1 MPEAAPEKKKEW
13 GAEMDYPSDEELPE
27 LPTRHETEVDVNGV
41 KTVTTY
47 RTDETGAKYKC
58 MRTVKVTKKTTRVHK
73 SVLERRK
80 WAKFGQAELVEL
92 KNPGFH
98 GPGFTNGFTQ
108 LDNADQQLEMTA
120 KARVAEENNEA
131 AARAFEKMNVGTFEA
146 WRPKNRSDV
155 AGDAAEW
162 AAAQGITGGDK
173 FGGGGGG
180 GGLAGLVAQQEAGG
194 GGGSGYV
201 PPSMRNA
208 DGTRNESLIGAMPE
222 RDDSCTVRVSNLSE
236 DVKDS
241 DLRELFRRFGAI
253 QRIYLAKDRETQQS
267 RGFAFINF
275 FHKQD
280 AAAAIAKLDGHGYDH
295 LILSVSWANPS
306 AAAPAQKAPGMSA
319 EAFPSLGGS
328 ARGGVGSALYSGAAS
343 SEARFDKFVHDP
355 GLDRFR

>member
-1 MPEAAPEKKKEW
+1 M
-13 GAEMDYPSDEELPE
+13 
-27 LPTRHETEVDVNGV
+27 
-41 KTVTTY
+41 
-47 RTDETGAKYKC
+47 
-58 MRTVKVTKKTTRVHK
+58 
-73 SVLERRK
+73 
-80 WAKFGQAELVEL
+80 
-92 KNPGFH
+92 
-98 GPGFTNGFTQ
+98 
-108 LDNADQQLEMTA
+108 
-120 KARVAEENNEA
+120 
-131 AARAFEKMNVGTFEA
+131 
-146 WRPKNRSDV
+146 
-155 AGDAAEW
+155 
-162 AAAQGITGGDK
+162 
-173 FGGGGGG
+173 
-180 GGLAGLVAQQEAGG
+180 
-194 GGGSGYV
+194 
-201 PPSMRNA
+201 
-208 DGTRNESLIGAMPE
+208 
-222 RDDSCTVRVSNLSE
+222 RVSNLSE

-241 DLRELFRRFGAI
+241 DLRELFRRFGTCLVLHGTHLLRARARARAWHAPASSPTPPRDAAWPNPHPSACSLLPVSPPPPSPPPPLLFPLPPLPPPSSSSSTRPSPYNAPLQPTPGAI